1 MTTYQ
6 NIQDRAAAPGGWL
19 RPDMFL
25 FLGLV
30 LFANTHLLGAGTA
43 LSARLVFFPSLVAD
57 GQWWRVLTYP
67 FVHLTWYHLALDA
80 GAFFLLY
87 RDLREQRVGMRMLYV
102 LVCGAVSMTTAL
114 LVAPQATAN
123 GLTGLSGIAHGLM
136 AVTALEMAR
145 DDERPWTGLAVFA
158 TVVLKSMY
166 EAVTGHVVFE
176 FMHMG
181 LCGSP
186 VAVCHAGGVL
196 GGVVMFAAMHFGRK
210 TETAV
215 Q

>member
-6 NIQDRAAAPGGWL
+6 NVQDRAEAPGGWL
-19 RPDMFL
+19 RPDMLL

-30 LFANTHLLGAGTA
+30 IFANTHLFGAGTA
-43 LSARLVFFPSLVAD
+43 LSSRLVFFPSLVAD

-67 FVHLTWYHLALDA
+67 FVHVTWYHLALDA

-87 RDLREQRVGMRMLYV
+87 HDLREQRVGMRMLYV
-102 LVCGAVSMTTAL
+102 LASGAVSMTTAL
-114 LVAPQATAN
+114 VVAPEATAN

-136 AVTALEMAR
+136 AVTALEMVR
-145 DDERPWTGLAVFA
+145 DEERPWAGLAVLA

-166 EAVTGHVVFE
+166 EAVSGHVIFE

-196 GGVVMFAAMHFGRK
+196 GGVMAFAVMNSRRK
-210 TETAV
+210 TVTAV